1 MSEKEKMAAPTKM
14 KVVPSIAFK
23 MLNAKNSDDI
33 EG

>member
-1 MSEKEKMAAPTKM
+1 MSEKEKDGSTYKI